1 MKKLTSIVP
10 WSLLLILPA
19 VAFGCDGVEPETD
32 TATTTAGLAAE
43 QCDGE
48 CPITE
53 WILEERYDE
62 AREVLQSRLE
72 AAPRDLESVLLLA
85 TVELFDEEYE
95 EAHAV
100 VQDEI
105 DQDNYDVRLLQKRAV
120 ASLGS
125 HDLEGALEDFA
136 ELLEELANPELE
148 AHPAQEAAA
157 WSGLAT
163 VQYNRGE
170 LDEAE
175 SIARQ
180 LVERARSEQRVDA
193 AYGEFVLGLTSA
205 KRGYDD
211 DAKAHYASILDRY
224 PGHAPSLNNLG
235 GVYYRQGDLKTAR
248 TYLMAAFENAG
259 PFRETAAIAWS
270 NVGELD
276 LLEGDY
282 PASEDKLLEA
292 TSISKRTSAPHFN
305 LAVLYDLQAK
315 PEASVA
321 ALAKALALDP
331 AGISRWNSSWYH
343 PDWKL
348 QFDALI
354 HEIEGEWSQARPL
367 WQALLESQTP
377 DLVAT
382 AKRHLGRVEYVD
394 VAAFE

>member
-1 MKKLTSIVP
+1 MKKLTPLVP

-32 TATTTAGLAAE
+32 TATAAAGLAAE

-48 CPITE
+48 CPVAE
-53 WILEERYDE
+53 WIVEERYEE
-62 AREVLQSRLE
+62 AREVLQTRLDVS
-72 AAPRDLESVLLLA
+72 PRDLESVLLLA
-85 TVELFDEEYE
+85 TVELLDEEYE
-95 EAHAV
+95 QAHAV

-105 DQDNYDVRLLQKRAV
+105 DQENYDVRLLQKRAV

-175 SIARQ
+175 SIAQDLIDLAKSERQ
-180 LVERARSEQRVDA
+180 VDA
-193 AYGEFVLGLTSA
+193 AYGEFVMGLTSA
-205 KRGYDD
+205 KRGDD
-211 DAKAHYASILDRY
+211 ESAGAHYASILERY
-224 PGHAPSLNNLG
+224 PHHAPSLNNMG
-235 GVYYRQGDLKTAR
+235 GVFYRQGDLASAR
-248 TYLMAAFENAG
+248 TYLMKAFESAG
-259 PFRETAAIAWS
+259 PYRETAAISWS
-270 NVGELD
+270 NVGEID

-282 PASEDKLLEA
+282 AAAEDKLLEA

-315 PEASVA
+315 GPASRE

-367 WQALLESQTP
+367 WQALLDSETA

-382 AKRHLGRVEYVD
+382 AKRHLGRSEYVD
-394 VAAFE
+394 VAGFE